1 MLQQTEESTQV
12 QDTVELSNA
21 ASAVH
26 SSELLRQ
33 ILMVG
38 SLFNS
43 RVFQQDATTSAG
55 NQQDLVP
62 DSEDS
67 EEAPV
72 NKVVKRA

>member
-1 MLQQTEESTQV
+1 
-12 QDTVELSNA
+12 
-21 ASAVH
+21 
-26 SSELLRQ
+26 
-33 ILMVG
+33 MVG

-43 RVFQQDATTSAG
+43 RVFQQDVTTSAG